1 MGWYDAPISPEHILA
16 GAPHTR
22 AWDLHS
28 SREGG
33 VSMNYWDCTAGHFTW
48 HYPGDE
54 FVQILEGEVHIT
66 DAQGVT
72 RTLRA
77 GDTDVFRAGETLTWH
92 VPRYVRKLAFHRSAQ
107 TLADRLVCKAMR
119 LTRMRPARPALGAAT
134 AVGTLVAL
142 PL

>member
-1 MGWYDAPISPEHILA
+1 MGWYEAPISPERVLD
-16 GAPHTR
+16 GEPRTR
-22 AWDLHS
+22 AWDLHN

-48 HYPGDE
+48 YYPGDE

-66 DAQGVT
+66 DEKGAT

-77 GDTDVFRAGETLTWH
+77 GDTDLFRAGETLTWH
-92 VPRYVRKLAFHRSAQ
+92 VPQYVKKLAFHRSAQ
-107 TLADRLVCKAMR
+107 TLADRILCKA
-119 LTRMRPARPALGAAT
+119 TRIMSVRPARPALGAAT
-134 AVGTLVAL
+134 AVGTLMIL